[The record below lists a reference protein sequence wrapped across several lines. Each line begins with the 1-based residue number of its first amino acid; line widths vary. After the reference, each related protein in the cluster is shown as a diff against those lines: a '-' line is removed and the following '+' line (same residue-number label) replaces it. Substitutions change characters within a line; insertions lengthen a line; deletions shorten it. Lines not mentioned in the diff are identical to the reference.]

1 MMIRKYSEFV
11 IVQFFIIVKEKE
23 RRECD
28 EK

>member
-1 MMIRKYSEFV
+1 VIKKYDEFG
-11 IVQFFIIVKEKE
+11 IVVFFIIVKEKE

>member
-1 MMIRKYSEFV
+1 MNEFG
-11 IVQFFIIVKEKE
+11 IVVFFIIVKGKE